1 MRKGLISAVRGQ
13 FTPAQQRKLE
23 AMVKAH
29 YRTHVSDE
37 RLGVFWME
45 FEPDQMFTNYAPS
58 QGTIITLECANE
70 FPQSKRVAMLTVC
83 AKDWCAETGQHPDH
97 LMLALLEESL
107 FDVFLASNRERL
119 SSIGALQFYGAAITR
134 ALRARFT
141 RGIFAFSANR

>member
-1 MRKGLISAVRGQ
+1 MRKGLISAVREQ

-29 YRTHVSDE
+29 YRTYVGEE

-58 QGTIITLECANE
+58 QSCIITLECANE
-70 FPQSKRVAMLTVC
+70 FPQSKRVAMLTAC
-83 AKDWCAETGQHPDH
+83 ANDWCAETGQHPDH
-97 LMLALLEESL
+97 LMLALLEEDL
-107 FDVFLASNRERL
+107 FGTFLASNRERL
-119 SSIGALQFYGAAITR
+119 SGLGALQFYGGAIAR
-134 ALRARFT
+134 ALRARLT

>member
-13 FTPAQQRKLE
+13 FSAAQQRTLE

-58 QGTIITLECANE
+58 ESSIITLECANE
-70 FPQSKRVAMLTVC
+70 FPQDKRIAMLTAC
-83 AKDWCAETGQHPDH
+83 HNDWCAETGQHPDH
-97 LMLALLEESL
+97 LMLALLEEDL
-107 FDVFLASNRERL
+107 FGAFLASNRERL
-119 SSIGALQFYGAAITR
+119 SGIGAFQFYGGAIAR
-134 ALRARFT
+134 ALSARLT